1 MKRRLIARMLLALAL
16 PVTACQSP
24 TEAADTETNSMAFD
38 TGPAG
43 DGLTV
48 RVGTEYIVL
57 YAVPPAGEEATVVDY
72 VIVEMK
78 TGAIVFHVENTNA
91 ARNFRH
97 ELDRSRLPKGLY
109 RMRTYLNKAMT
120 PFDDEEI
127 TIP

>member
-1 MKRRLIARMLLALAL
+1 MKPRLIARLLLALAL
-16 PVTACQSP
+16 PVAGCQSP
-24 TEAADTETNSMAFD
+24 TETTETNSMSFD

-57 YAVPPAGEEATVVDY
+57 YAVPPAGVEAKVVDY
-72 VIVEMK
+72 VIVEIK
-78 TGAIVFHVENTNA
+78 TGAIVLHVENSNA
-91 ARNFRH
+91 ARNFRN
-97 ELDRSRLPKGLY
+97 ELDRSRLPKGIY
-109 RMRTYLNKAMT
+109 RMRTYLNKSMT

>member
-1 MKRRLIARMLLALAL
+1 MKRRLIARLLLALAL
-16 PVTACQSP
+16 PLSGCQSP
-24 TEAADTETNSMAFD
+24 ADTTETNAMAFD

-57 YAVPPAGEEATVVDY
+57 YAVTPADAEAKLVDY
-72 VIVEMK
+72 VIVDQK
-78 TGAIVFHVENTNA
+78 LGNIVFHVENTDA

-97 ELDRSRLPKGLY
+97 ELDRPRLPKGIY
-109 RMRTYLNKAMT
+109 RMRIYLNKSAT